1 MMRSSAKL
9 LVPIAAVA
17 ATATLAL
24 ACARPAGQQA
34 AAPAPAAASEVRLL
48 DDLGD
53 HHRPITTQS
62 PEAQRYFDQGLV
74 LTYGFNHDLAIRSF
88 REAARL
94 DPDCAMCFWGVALA
108 LGPNIN
114 APMGPDAAREA
125 WAALQ
130 DARARAPRA
139 NAVEQALIQALSTR
153 YAPDPD
159 LADRQALDRAYA
171 EAMRDV
177 HRAHPRDLDVA
188 TLVAEALMNLNPW
201 NHWTPGGEPVAETPE
216 IVTTLEAVLA
226 RAPDHPGAIH
236 LYIHAVE
243 ASPDP
248 ARAEAAA
255 DRLASLVPASGHLVH
270 MPSHIY
276 LRIGRYDDA
285 IDLNRRAAGA
295 DESLFAW
302 CRSQGIYRAAYYP
315 HNIHFI
321 WTAALIEGR
330 SELATLTARRLA
342 AAVPD
347 EMVRALPFVEEF
359 RAVSYVTFARFGRWD
374 ALLGEPAPPGDFRY
388 VMGIRHYARAL
399 AHLRRG
405 ELAQADA
412 ERARLEAVAAEP
424 PLEELVFPGGSAAT
438 LLRLGAL
445 HLAGERAAAAGD
457 VDTALAAFEEAVALQ
472 DGLPY
477 TEPPPFYL
485 PVRQALGA
493 VLLEAGR
500 AAEAEAVYRADLAR
514 HPKNGWSLY
523 GLSRSLADQGQAALA
538 AASAE
543 GFRHAWARADLEIQA
558 SRF

>member
-1 MMRSSAKL
+1 MRAREKRWI
-9 LVPIAAVA
+9 LVVA
-17 ATATLAL
+17 ALATVGLTG
-24 ACARPAGQQA
+24 ACARFTAERA
-34 AAPAPAAASEVRLL
+34 AAPAEAAVPLL
-48 DDLGD
+48 DDLGG
-53 HHRPITTQS
+53 HHRPITTAS

-74 LTYGFNHDLAIRSF
+74 LSYGFNHDLAIRSF

-125 WAALQ
+125 WEAVEE
-130 DARARAPRA
+130 ARARAPRA
-139 NAVEQALIQALSTR
+139 SALERALIEALAAR
-153 YAPDPD
+153 YVAEPE
-159 LADRQALDRAYA
+159 AAAREALDRAYA
-171 EAMRDV
+171 DAMRDV
-177 HRAHPRDLDVA
+177 HRAHPEDLDVA
-188 TLVAEALMNLNPW
+188 TLFAEALMDLNPW
-201 NHWTPGGEPVAETPE
+201 NHWTRDGEPVAETPE
-216 IVTTLEAVLA
+216 IVATLEAVLA
-226 RAPDHPGAIH
+226 RAPDHPGANH
-236 LYIHAVE
+236 LYIHAIE
-243 ASPDP
+243 ASSDP

-255 DRLASLVPASGHLVH
+255 DRLASLVPGSGHLVH

-285 IDLNRRAAGA
+285 VELNRRAVGV

-302 CRSQGIYRAAYYP
+302 CGSQGLYRAGYYP

-330 SELATLTARRLA
+330 SELALTTARRLV

-347 EMVRALPFVEEF
+347 ELVRAMVFVEEF
-359 RAVSYVTFARFGRWD
+359 RAVPYVTFARFGRWD
-374 ALLGEPAPPGDFRY
+374 ALLGEPAPPEDFRY
-388 VMGIRHYARAL
+388 VTGIRHYARAL

-405 ELAQADA
+405 ELAAADA
-412 ERARLEAVAAEP
+412 ERAQLEAVAAEP
-424 PLEELVFPGGSAAT
+424 ALDELVFPGGSAAT

-445 HLAGERAAAAGD
+445 HLEGERAAAAGA
-457 VDTALAAFEEAVALQ
+457 VDAAVAALEQAVALQ

-493 VLLEAGR
+493 VLLEFGR
-500 AAEAEAVYRADLAR
+500 ASEAEAVYRADLAH

-523 GLSRSLADQGQAALA
+523 GLSRSLAAQGQAARA
-538 AASAE
+538 AATEE
-543 GFRHAWARADLEIQA
+543 GFRHAWARADIAIQS